1 MNLTTLLLTLFSV
14 LVSPAFVL
22 ANYESNTFTAPL
34 AGDIVTAGSAFQV
47 RWINLDGGIVNLVLV
62 RGTPNSLKTIGALA
76 AGIPNVG
83 VFNWNVPANL
93 DAGTDYSIEIQS
105 GAEKNFT
112 PLFTIINP
120 GPGLTSTTFSRIVLP
135 ATIFAEKTTEGGPV
149 LTESYPI
156 SPSSS
161 ATHASPPYQTVIA
174 SSSTIIVFPTPADE
188 DLPPEP
194 KQPIPQS
201 PKYTYTG
208 GKIITLDPTP
218 KPRYSST
225 TVTYERIIPTTFNGT
240 ATSFT
245 INRTRTTSTWIT
257 PTAGGFANRAFAGVP
272 ISLAIVL
279 AGLMIVI

>member
-1 MNLTTLLLTLFSV
+1 MKLTTLLLTLFSV
-14 LVSPAFVL
+14 LISPSFVL

-34 AGDIVTAGSAFQV
+34 AGDIVTAGTGFQV

-76 AGIPNVG
+76 AGIPNTG
-83 VFNWNVPANL
+83 VFNWNVPSSL
-93 DAGTDYSIEIQS
+93 EAGTDYSIEIQS

-112 PLFTIINP
+112 PLFTIINR
-120 GPGLTSTTFSRIVLP
+120 GPAFSSTTFIRSVLP
-135 ATIFAEKTTEGGPV
+135 ATIFAEKTTEGGAV

-156 SPSSS
+156 SSP
-161 ATHASPPYQTVIA
+161 THASQPYQTIIA

-194 KQPIPQS
+194 KQPIPPS

-208 GKIITLDPTP
+208 GKIITLDPSP

-225 TVTYERIIPTTFNGT
+225 TVTYERVIPTTFNGT
-240 ATSFT
+240 ATAFT

-257 PTAGGFANRAFAGVP
+257 PTAGGYSNHAFVGVP
-272 ISLAIVL
+272 ISLAIAV
-279 AGLMIVI
+279 AGLMIVL